1 MVTLLNYLLPEDEVA
16 LDMAIKEAA
25 GFRDLPAKEL
35 SVEGIQLL
43 DSISSVYQMEH
54 KLQDS
59 SERWATER
67 CERLPEGL
75 PNQAS
80 TAVSTLLVSERKF
93 SGTESVQINEKL
105 INREN

>member
-43 DSISSVYQMEH
+43 DSIS
-54 KLQDS
+54 
-59 SERWATER
+59 
-67 CERLPEGL
+67 
-75 PNQAS
+75 
-80 TAVSTLLVSERKF
+80 
-93 SGTESVQINEKL
+93 
-105 INREN
+105 